1 MMQPSPPTLESATL
15 PDQRLCYAGVDIGS
29 TTVKIAIIEAA
40 TGELLH
46 SEYVRHNADQKG
58 TFLQIMRRAHQ
69 RFAHLVP
76 VICGSGG
83 VEIARVTG
91 AFFVQEVVATGI
103 VVQDSFPSVRTA
115 IELGGQD
122 AKLIF
127 FVQDENGT
135 SVSDMRM
142 NGSCAGGTGAF
153 IDQIADLL
161 SVPPEEFGP
170 LAERARHTH
179 EISGRCGV
187 FAKTDI
193 QPLLNQG
200 IPREDIALSAFHAI
214 AKQTIGGLAQGMEI
228 KSPVIFLGGPLTF
241 NPSLVKVFREKLALP
256 DAEAIVPDQAEILVA
271 RGAALSVPL
280 MFADTPV
287 TYTPASL
294 DGLEAQGN
302 DGSALPVDA
311 SAEPPFFST
320 VEELNAFRREH
331 ALPEFV
337 PYIERVSRPSRE
349 FHLPVYLGIDAGST
363 TSKFVLLDE
372 MGQIV
377 DKFYARN
384 QADPLRVVR
393 EGLLELYQRYLDFGI
408 RLDVLAAGSTGYGER
423 LFATAFQLDYHTVE
437 TVAHTRAATSI
448 CPEVSFILDIG
459 GQDMKAIYVKHGIP
473 VNFQLNEACSA
484 GCGSFLETYAAAMN
498 VGVQEIADLAF
509 ASKQPS
515 RLGSRCTVF
524 MNSSIITEQKNGRPV
539 ADIFGG
545 LCHSVIENA
554 ITKVLRVAAFE
565 DLGTS
570 IIAQGGTFKNDAV
583 FRAFQMKTGQK
594 IIRPDHPGEMGA
606 IGIALLAKEHREQTP
621 ELQHNGSRF
630 SFTNLQAL
638 QSTALPASVC
648 RFCTNECNRS
658 IVSFSHGGTHV
669 TGNRCERGEILGDPK
684 DASTR
689 ARVRAA
695 KAQMDAVPDL
705 LTLREKLLVR
715 DFPYE
720 PVVPLSRDGTQQT
733 TIGIP
738 RSLEF
743 FNSLPFWRH
752 FFLSLGFRVQL
763 SSPSSYVLFDDSLA
777 SVPSDTVCLPAKLAH
792 GHVKDL
798 IRKKVD
804 RIFNPMMLKVLRTNQ
819 TTANSW
825 TCPVIQGYSEIVRI
839 SDDPLRRHGIPYDA
853 PPFQF
858 EDVPVR
864 NRQILRYARTLGL
877 KKAAILKAIEQG
889 DRAQLAYRTELENAA
904 ISLLAKLQGGT
915 DFAVVLAGRP
925 YHADSFV
932 NHDLA
937 RHFTSLGIPVLE
949 MESIPGLDD
958 IDLSSLM
965 IETNN
970 AFHARL
976 LAAAVYAA
984 NHPSLELVQI
994 VSFGC
999 GHDAVL
1005 SDELVRVMKHYGEK
1019 VPLVLKLDEGENRGP
1034 TGIRVK
1040 SFIETVRR
1048 QRREHSSTAHNATQ
1062 IHPTGI
1068 SSSETARA
1076 GA

>member
-1 MMQPSPPTLESATL
+1 MIPE
-15 PDQRLCYAGVDIGS
+15 QRLCYAGVDVGS
-29 TTVKIAIIEAA
+29 TTVKIAIVDAA

-46 SEYVRHNADQKG
+46 REYVRHNADQKG
-58 TFLQIMRRAHQ
+58 TFLRLMRRAHE
-69 RFAHLVP
+69 RFDRLIP

-83 VEIARVTG
+83 VEIARTTG
-91 AFFVQEVVATGI
+91 AFYVQEVVATGI
-103 VVQDSFPSVRTA
+103 MVQHFFPQVRTA

-127 FVQDENGT
+127 FAADENGT

-161 SVPPEEFGP
+161 SIPPEEFGP

-214 AKQTIGGLAQGMEI
+214 VKQTIGGLAQGMEI
-228 KSPVIFLGGPLTF
+228 QAPVIFLGGPLTF
-241 NPSLVKVFREKLALP
+241 NPSLVKAFREKLSLA
-256 DAEAIVPDQAEILVA
+256 DEEAIIPDQAEILVA
-271 RGAALSVPL
+271 RGAALAVPL
-280 MFADTPV
+280 MFADAPV
-287 TYTPASL
+287 AYTPASL
-294 DGLEAQGN
+294 DRLEAAN
-302 DGSALPVDA
+302 DAESPSVGSAA
-311 SAEPPFFST
+311 GNTSIEERPFFDRQ
-320 VEELNAFRREH
+320 EDLDAFRKEH
-331 ALPEFV
+331 ALPVFV
-337 PYIERVSRPSRE
+337 PYIDRFARPERE
-349 FHLPVYLGIDAGST
+349 FRLPVYLGIDAGST
-363 TSKFVLLDE
+363 TSKFVVLDE
-372 MGQIV
+372 MGQLV

-393 EGLLELYQRYLDFGI
+393 SGLLELQQRYLDHGI

-448 CPEVSFILDIG
+448 CPDVNFILDIG

-498 VGVQEIADLAF
+498 VGVHEIADLAF
-509 ASKQPS
+509 ASQQPS

-565 DLGTS
+565 DLGEN

-606 IGIALLAKEHREQTP
+606 IGIALLAKEHREQNE
-621 ELQHNGSRF
+621 ELQKNGSRF
-630 SFTNLQAL
+630 SFANLRAL
-638 QSTALPASVC
+638 ESQALPASVC

-684 DASTR
+684 DAVTR

-705 LTLREKLLVR
+705 LTLREKLLTR
-715 DFPYE
+715 DFGYD
-720 PVVPLSRDGTQQT
+720 VVVSPPADPARSV

-763 SSPSSYVLFDDSLA
+763 SSPSSYALFDDSLA

-839 SDDPLRRHGIPYDA
+839 SDDPHRKHGIPYDC

-858 EDVPVR
+858 EETLVR
-864 NRQILRYARTLGL
+864 NRQIVRYARTLGL
-877 KKAAILKAIEQG
+877 RKGAILKAIAQG
-889 DRAQLAYRTELENAA
+889 DRAQQAYRGELEDAA
-904 ISLLAKLQGGT
+904 RALLARLEGT
-915 DFAVVLAGRP
+915 GEFAVVLAGRP

-937 RHFTSLGIPVLE
+937 RHFTTLGIPVLE

-1048 QRREHSSTAHNATQ
+1048 QRRETSVG
-1062 IHPTGI
+1062 HPPSALPGLTGAAGP
-1068 SSSETARA
+1068 ETARA